1 MGYIKR
7 LVEDDLVARTTVN
20 LELREGCIVEQVM
33 IITNPLCRKDFKC
46 SHTAKADKEK
56 KSSCT
61 FCKNILFFIFPL
73 NFSYC
78 LIHF

>member
-1 MGYIKR
+1 MAYIKR
-7 LVEDDLVARTTVN
+7 LAEDDLVAKTTIN

-46 SHTAKADKEK
+46 SHTAKADKDK

-61 FCKNILFFIFPL
+61 F
-73 NFSYC
+73 
-78 LIHF
+78 